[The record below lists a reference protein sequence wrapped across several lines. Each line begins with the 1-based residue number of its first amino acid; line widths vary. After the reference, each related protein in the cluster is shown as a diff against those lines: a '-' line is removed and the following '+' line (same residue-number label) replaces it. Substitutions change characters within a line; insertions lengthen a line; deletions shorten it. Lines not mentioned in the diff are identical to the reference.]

1 MMKLDAKGGTWL
13 EKAGKYWGIVAGMSR
28 RLALVCAVV
37 LAGSGCQNMPE
48 PYAPPVQRP
57 AVEKFHPYRMQAI
70 VSMSDDDAQ
79 THFVQDITPLAT
91 SSWRWTGKKP
101 TVRVKARTD
110 EELRYTIDFVLP
122 EANFRETG
130 PVNVAFLV
138 NDRVLDRARYSSA
151 GDQHFE
157 KPIPAG
163 WITAG
168 QDITVAAEVDT
179 LSAGPPVAPKLGIVL
194 VRIGITQ

>member
-1 MMKLDAKGGTWL
+1 MK
-13 EKAGKYWGIVAGMSR
+13 R
-28 RLALVCAVV
+28 RLAIAVV
-37 LAGSGCQNMPE
+37 AALAESGCQNMPE

-57 AVEKFHPYRMQAI
+57 AAENFHPYRMRSI

-91 SSWRWTGKKP
+91 STWRWTGKKP

-122 EANFRETG
+122 EEHFRKTG
-130 PVNVAFLV
+130 PVNIAFLV
-138 NDRVLDRARYSSA
+138 NDRVLDRAHYSSA

-157 KPIPAG
+157 KPIPTG
-163 WITAG
+163 WVTAG
-168 QDITVAAEVDT
+168 QDITVAAEIDKV
-179 LSAGPPVAPKLGIVL
+179 SADLGMVL

>member
-1 MMKLDAKGGTWL
+1 MK
-13 EKAGKYWGIVAGMSR
+13 R

-37 LAGSGCQNMPE
+37 LAESGCQNMPE

-57 AVEKFHPYRMQAI
+57 AVEDFHPYRMQAI
-70 VSMSDDDAQ
+70 VSMSDGDAE

-91 SSWRWTGKKP
+91 RTWRWTGQKP
-101 TVRVKARTD
+101 TVRVKARTN

-122 EANFRETG
+122 EEHFRETG

-138 NDRVLDRARYSSA
+138 NDRVLDRVHYSSA
-151 GDQHFE
+151 GEHHFE
-157 KPIPAG
+157 KPIPMG
-163 WITAG
+163 WITSG
-168 QDITVAAEVDT
+168 QDITVSAEIDKV
-179 LSAGPPVAPKLGIVL
+179 SADLGIVL